1 MVDKKKVGA
10 IIFSRLDSKRLYGKA
25 LIDIGGEPLLGR
37 VIERAK
43 LIKGID
49 KLIVATSDRSIDNK
63 IHDFAIKKGLSTTRG
78 SCNDVYKRAIQ
89 ACEEYNFDYFAR
101 ICGDRPFFDYEL
113 VSEGINIFKNGNF
126 DLVTTMF
133 PRTYPPGLTTEI
145 ISKELLKKFDKHI
158 VDKFDREHL
167 TTYFYKN
174 KKDIDIDIKN
184 IDNYDYESIKN
195 LRLVVDDEF
204 DLAKARWIANY
215 HSGDQKLL
223 TIKKIITLASI
234 YNESN

>member
-1 MVDKKKVGA
+1 MGFKKNVGA

-25 LIDIGGEPLLGR
+25 LIDIEGEALLGR

-49 KLIVATSDRSIDNK
+49 KLIVATSDRPIDNK
-63 IHDFAIKKGLSTTRG
+63 IHEFSIKKGLNTTRG
-78 SCNDVYKRAIQ
+78 SCNDVYQRAIQ
-89 ACEEYNFDYFAR
+89 ACEEYNFDSFAR

-113 VSEGINIFKNGNF
+113 VSNGINLFKNGNF

-145 ISKELLKKFDKHI
+145 ISKELLKSFDKKV
-158 VDKFDREHL
+158 VDEFDREHL
-167 TTYFYKN
+167 TTYFYKHN
-174 KKDIDIDIKN
+174 KDIAIKN
-184 IDNYDYESIKN
+184 IDNYDYELIKN

-204 DLAKARWIANY
+204 DLAKARWIAKH
-215 HSGDQKLL
+215 HSADQKLL
-223 TIKKIITLASI
+223 TIKKIISLASI
-234 YNESN
+234 YNERN